1 MSVSGFERDYAVRPG
16 AKPLYARPTGNLAAA
31 MIGVVAITVLGA
43 AAIFIKPQPTIE
55 ASVDNGARGDSGEI
69 ARASGPAPVAKQ
81 NAAFDLT
88 APEFAKEKK
97 TFASRRLEDGDARE
111 DSLTLGEFISG
122 GSYLRL
128 DIRETPADKRGNPDF
143 FLDLTRHA
151 AQAGLAV
158 VKISQPSPL
167 ASRFGSFE
175 TADIRLSQKAGGES
189 APTERACLALR
200 LIGGKRS
207 VEIAGMACGAPAKP
221 LDRRALGCILDRLD
235 YVSNGEN
242 AAFDQFF
249 QAAEQERGKG
259 CCGAGPALSPNAEK
273 NSWLDAHSM
282 PPAVKAEPTAPKH
295 TKKAH

>member
-31 MIGVVAITVLGA
+31 MIGVVAMTVLGA
-43 AAIFIKPQPTIE
+43 AAIFIKPQPVIE
-55 ASVDNGARGDSGEI
+55 ASVDNGGRNDSGDI
-69 ARASGPAPVAKQ
+69 ARAPGPAPVAKQ

-97 TFASRRLEDGDARE
+97 TFSSRRLEDGDGRE
-111 DSLTLGEFISG
+111 DSLTLGEFMSG
-122 GSYLRL
+122 GPYLRL

-143 FLDLTRHA
+143 FLDMTRHA

-158 VKISQPSPL
+158 VKISQLSPL

-175 TADIRLSQKAGGES
+175 TADIRLSEKGGGES

-207 VEIAGMACGAPAKP
+207 VEIAGVACGAPAKP
-221 LDRRALGCILDRLD
+221 IDRRTLGCVLDRLD
-235 YVSNGEN
+235 YVPNGEN
-242 AAFDQFF
+242 PAFDQFF

-259 CCGAGPALSPNAEK
+259 CGGAGAALPSNAEK

-282 PPAVKAEPTAPKH
+282 PPTVKAEPTAPKH